1 MIGIVIVS
9 HSARLAEGV
18 AELVHG
24 MGGADVGVATAG
36 GLDLPGAPLGTD
48 AARVLE
54 AIDRVYSDE
63 GVLVLMDLGSAVLS
77 AETALDLLPP
87 ERRGHVLLCEAPVV
101 EGAVAAAAQARIGS
115 SLEQA
120 AAEARAALEP
130 KRSQLGAA
138 APAAEQ
144 PAAPEPAPGPGREL
158 RFTVRNRLGIH
169 ARPAARLVQVAG
181 RFPGTELRVWNVTAG
196 RGPAGARSLNA
207 VITLGARSGHEVLL
221 RASGPAAAQVLE
233 AVRGLAEN
241 GFGEPE
247 APAES
252 SAPAAPASPG
262 ARAGAPFA
270 RGIAVSP
277 GLAVGPAR
285 LLRRRAPA
293 VAAGPAADP
302 AAERAALERAL
313 ERARRDLAATRA
325 AVAARVGPA
334 ASAILDVHLLFLE
347 DEALLAP
354 AREAVAAG
362 ELGAAAAWS
371 RSFQR
376 VAAEYRTLDDE
387 VFRARAADVE
397 DVGRQVLLQLG
408 AAAGA
413 EALPEAGVLLAD
425 ELTAADAAR
434 LDPERVQGIVT
445 ARGSPTSH
453 GAILARALGI
463 PAVAAV
469 GPAILGV
476 PEATRVVLDGETGQV
491 WIESHARPGRG
502 GGAPRRGGAV
512 GPGRGPR
519 GRAGPAVTRDGRR
532 VEVVANIASVAEAR
546 AAVAAGAEGVGVL
559 RTEFLF
565 QGRPAAP
572 DEEEQVTVYRAI
584 AEALGGRPL
593 VMRTLDAGGD
603 KPLAYLDLGAE
614 ANPFLGWRAIRPCLA
629 RPEFF
634 KVQLRA
640 ILRVAAE
647 FPVRVLFP
655 MIATLE
661 EWRAARAL
669 LEEARAEVLRAG
681 HRAPTTT
688 AAGIMVEIP
697 SAAVLAPS
705 FAREVDFLSIGTND
719 LVQYTLAAERGN
731 PRLAALSDPF
741 QPAVLELIRQVADAA
756 HVAGKPV
763 AVCGE
768 MAADP
773 VAVPLLVGLGIDE
786 LSVSAPAIPGAKQA
800 IRAVD
805 AAEARARALR
815 ALTLDTLEA
824 VRALL
829 ANG

>member
-233 AVRGLAEN
+233 AVRGLAED

-354 AREAVAAG
+354 AREAVTAG

-469 GPAILGV
+469 GSAILGV

-491 WIESHARPGRG
+491 SMDPTPALAEEAARRAEAERSARAAARAAG
-502 GGAPRRGGAV
+502 
-512 GPGRGPR
+512 
-519 GRAGPAVTRDGRR
+519 AGPAVTRDGRR

-593 VMRTLDAGGD
+593 VVRTLDAGGD

-655 MIATLE
+655 MVATLE